1 MNRKLHNT
9 LMAMLTSSALLVVTL
24 LASTPAA
31 PETRPQPLVATSS
44 QQDGLGEA
52 TPTAHLGHGAKR
64 RIDQSVRMPFFSFFL
79 PKE

>member
-9 LMAMLTSSALLVVTL
+9 LMALLTSSALLVVTL

-31 PETRPQPLVATSS
+31 PVMRSQTLAATTSQETGVGQ
-44 QQDGLGEA
+44 A
-52 TPTAHLGHGAKR
+52 TPAAHLSHGVTR
-64 RIDQSVRMPFFSFFL
+64 RTYQSVRMPFFSFFL

>member
-31 PETRPQPLVATSS
+31 PETRSQTLAATTS
-44 QQDGLGEA
+44 QAAGVGEVSPA
-52 TPTAHLGHGAKR
+52 ARVSHGVTR
-64 RIDQSVRMPFFSFFL
+64 RTYQSVRMPFFSFFL